1 VVTCTWNFRR
11 HLGRGLVACVATL
24 TTCLVGVDAHADASQ
39 VSSLQAQAA
48 AINTQISAVG
58 LQEDALSESYDQ
70 TQSKLSTLQAQLGNA
85 QAAVASAQSAESKAR
100 EALASAAV
108 QAYVDGGTNPLVST
122 GAASSES
129 VALLRS
135 EYASTLA
142 TDQTN
147 AIDEYQTTSLQEHT
161 AAAQLAVQAS
171 AVDAQLAVLS
181 KQRSALQTTSDRLTS
196 LESQVTGQL
205 AAAVAAQRAAEQAAA
220 QKAAAQ
226 RAAAAA
232 AAQAAAAQ
240 AAAAASLAA
249 RNVQAVQAPAV
260 ATGAAQPSGFAGN
273 AAPAAGPYTPPPLSS
288 AAARAVAAA
297 ESRVGDWYQWGAAG
311 PSTFDCSGLV
321 MWAYAQAGISL
332 PHFSGSQYADT
343 VHIPMSDLQPGDLV
357 FFANP
362 GEHVAMYVGGGD
374 IVQAPY
380 TGAQVQIV
388 PMFSAFVLAGRVA

>member
-1 VVTCTWNFRR
+1 MVKCTWYFRR
-11 HLGRGLVACVATL
+11 HLGRGLVASTAALAACLYGVAP
-24 TTCLVGVDAHADASQ
+24 HADADQ
-39 VSSLQAQAA
+39 ISSLRAQAA
-48 AINTQISAVG
+48 AITARINTVG

-70 TQSKLSTLQAQLGNA
+70 TQSKLSTLQAHLAQA
-85 QAAVASAQSAESKAR
+85 QAAVASAQAAESKAR
-100 EALASAAV
+100 RALASAAI
-108 QAYVDGGTNPLVST
+108 QAYVDGGTNPL
-122 GAASSES
+122 AASGGASSQS

-147 AIDEYQTTSLQEHT
+147 AISEYHTTSLLEHT
-161 AAAQLAVQAS
+161 ASAQLAAQTA

-181 KQRSALQTTSDRLTS
+181 KQRSALQATSARLTS

-205 AAAVAAQRAAEQAAA
+205 AAAVAAQQAAAQAAA

-232 AAQAAAAQ
+232 AAAQ
-240 AAAAASLAA
+240 AAAAAASPTP
-249 RNVQAVQAPAV
+249 NVAS
-260 ATGAAQPSGFAGN
+260 GAAQSSGSGWGVSPS
-273 AAPAAGPYTPPPLSS
+273 AAPYTPPPLSS

-311 PSTFDCSGLV
+311 PTTFDCSGLV

-332 PHFSGSQYADT
+332 PHYSGSQYADT
-343 VHIPMSDLQPGDLV
+343 IHIPMSDLQPGDLV

-374 IVQAPY
+374 VVQAPY

-388 PMFSAFVLAGRVA
+388 PMYSAFVLAGRVA

>member
-1 VVTCTWNFRR
+1 MVTCTWNFRR
-11 HLGRGLVACVATL
+11 HLGRGLVASVAALSTFL
-24 TTCLVGVDAHADASQ
+24 YGVAPHADAGQISN
-39 VSSLQAQAA
+39 LQGQAA
-48 AINTQISAVG
+48 AITAQITAVG

-70 TQSKLSTLQAQLGNA
+70 TQSKLSTLQAQLGEA
-85 QAAVASAQSAESKAR
+85 QASLASAQAAESKAR
-100 EALASAAV
+100 EALASAAI
-108 QAYVDGGTNPLVST
+108 QAYVDGGTNPLVT
-122 GAASSES
+122 AGAASSQS

-147 AIDEYQTTSLQEHT
+147 AIDEYETTSLDEHT
-161 AAAQLAVQAS
+161 ASVQLAAQAS

-181 KQRSALQTTSDRLTS
+181 KQRSTLEATSARLTS

-205 AAAVAAQRAAEQAAA
+205 AAAVAAQQAAQQAAA

-232 AAQAAAAQ
+232 AAQAAAA
-240 AAAAASLAA
+240 A
-249 RNVQAVQAPAV
+249 RNAPASQTPGVV
-260 ATGAAQPSGFAGN
+260 AGATQTPGYAGN
-273 AAPAAGPYTPPPLSS
+273 AAASAGPYTPPPLSS

-332 PHFSGSQYADT
+332 PHYSGSQYADT
-343 VHIPMSDLQPGDLV
+343 IHIPMSDLQPGDLV

-374 IVQAPY
+374 VVQAPY

-388 PMFSAFVLAGRVA
+388 PMYSAFVLAGRVA

>member
-1 VVTCTWNFRR
+1 
-11 HLGRGLVACVATL
+11 VATL

-39 VSSLQAQAA
+39 ISSLQAQAA

-100 EALASAAV
+100 EALASAAI

-122 GAASSES
+122 GPASSES
-129 VALLRS
+129 VAVLRS

-220 QKAAAQ
+220 QKAAEQ
-226 RAAAAA
+226 AAAA
-232 AAQAAAAQ
+232 AAAAQ

-249 RNVQAVQAPAV
+249 RNVQALQAPAV

-273 AAPAAGPYTPPPLSS
+273 SAPAAGPYTPPPLSS

-343 VHIPMSDLQPGDLV
+343 VHIPMTDLQPGDLV